1 MNSSFRRWMLS
12 GMVCASAMVAAREG
26 TAAEPAAP
34 AGKSN
39 SETVAGVSGREIFL
53 REWLPNDPRS
63 HGGDGLGPV
72 FNDTSC
78 VSCHNQGGVG
88 GGGAEAKNVFVIT
101 AVRTNFNPP
110 RFEPSSD
117 PFDAPARPTQTA
129 PVRSSRTEP
138 PIAAPQGINP
148 SPNPFGAPARPTQT
162 APVPSSQ
169 TVPQIAAPQAAS
181 PVAPKSD
188 LTPEERERKML
199 LDELR
204 ALHPGLITARSVVLH
219 KSGTD
224 PKYAAW
230 RDQTLG
236 LQTSDLVR
244 NFVPPAGVAPA
255 IVAIPAA
262 SAGGGFFAELAAQAQ
277 QSLILELQ
285 PPNDL
290 LAEKGRS
297 LLTRFAV
304 GNIATQAFAG
314 PRGPGRQAVRN
325 LAAIPTQRNSI
336 ALFGAGLI
344 DAIPNEVIEAA
355 AAKKHE
361 DFPEISGRVARLKDG
376 QIGRFGWKAQKS
388 NLHDFTMTAC
398 AVEIGLHVPDHPQ
411 AGVPH
416 RPEYQ
421 PTGFDLNRDE
431 CRELVQF
438 LKDLPAPARSDRSSP
453 AIAKEFQRGELA
465 FAKIGCAACHVSDLG
480 EVNGIYSDLLVHDL
494 GPEGGDSGS
503 YGVFQPQS
511 PGDNADDPLAG
522 LLAQADQPSNRMAR
536 TSFGGVVAMTF
547 EEPIPDK
554 MIGAGRQEW
563 RTPPLWGVRDSAPYL
578 HDGRA
583 GSLEQ
588 AVAFHG
594 GEAQLSANRFFRLPP
609 EEQASV
615 LTFLRSLVAP
625 NPVASASR

>member
-1 MNSSFRRWMLS
+1 MNSSYARWMLS
-12 GMVCASAMVAAREG
+12 WMVCGTTVIVSLEG
-26 TAAEPAAP
+26 AAAEPSTP
-34 AGKSN
+34 AGKNTAAAS
-39 SETVAGVSGREIFL
+39 AGVSGREIFL

-101 AVRTNFNPP
+101 AVRTNFNGP
-110 RFEPSSD
+110 RFSPS
-117 PFDAPARPTQTA
+117 PNQFEAPARATPTA
-129 PVRSSRTEP
+129 PVQS
-138 PIAAPQGINP
+138 IGNAPQL
-148 SPNPFGAPARPTQT
+148 T
-162 APVPSSQ
+162 
-169 TVPQIAAPQAAS
+169 APQAAS
-181 PVAPKSD
+181 PGVPKSNVSTPVTSATERGPQAASPGVPKSD
-188 LTPEERERKML
+188 LTPNEQERKQL

-204 ALHPGLITARSVVLH
+204 ALHPGLVTARSVVLH

-236 LQTSDLVR
+236 LNASGLMN
-244 NFVPPAGVAPA
+244 NFMAPASAAPAFVSVPP
-255 IVAIPAA
+255 A

-277 QSLILELQ
+277 QSVILELQ

-290 LAEKGRS
+290 LVEKGRS
-297 LLTRFAV
+297 LLTRFTIGILPA
-304 GNIATQAFAG
+304 QAFAG
-314 PRGPGRQAVRN
+314 PRGPGQQVRN

-344 DAIPNEVIEAA
+344 DAIPNEAIEAA
-355 AAKKHE
+355 AAKKYE

-421 PTGFDLNRDE
+421 PAGFDLNRDE

-438 LKDLPAPARSDRSSP
+438 LKDLPAPARSDRSGP
-453 AIAKEFQRGELA
+453 AIAKELQQGELA
-465 FAKIGCAACHVSDLG
+465 FAKIGCAACHVSDMG
-480 EVNGIYSDLLVHDL
+480 EARGIYSDLLVHDL

-522 LLAQADQPSNRMAR
+522 LLTQADQPSNRLAR

-563 RTPPLWGVRDSAPYL
+563 RTPPLWGVRDSAPYM

-588 AVAFHG
+588 AIAFHG

-609 EEQASV
+609 EERARV

-625 NPVASASR
+625 EQVASASR

>member
-1 MNSSFRRWMLS
+1 
-12 GMVCASAMVAAREG
+12 MVCASAMIVALEA
-26 TAAEPAAP
+26 TAAEPSAP
-34 AGKSN
+34 QGKSKG
-39 SETVAGVSGREIFL
+39 EAVASVSGREIFL

-101 AVRTNFNPP
+101 AVRTNFNGP
-110 RFEPSSD
+110 RFSPTSNQ
-117 PFDAPARPTQTA
+117 FDAFARATA
-129 PVRSSRTEP
+129 PPTVQSTGNAPQLAVPQVASPGVPRSDVSTPVARTPERGP
-138 PIAAPQGINP
+138 PAAP
-148 SPNPFGAPARPTQT
+148 
-162 APVPSSQ
+162 
-169 TVPQIAAPQAAS
+169 

-188 LTPEERERKML
+188 LTPNEQERKLL

-204 ALHPGLITARSVVLH
+204 ALHPGLVTARSVVLH

-230 RDQTLG
+230 RDQALG
-236 LQTSDLVR
+236 LNESGLMR
-244 NFVPPAGVAPA
+244 NFAGPAAFAPA
-255 IVAIPAA
+255 VVSIPAA
-262 SAGGGFFAELAAQAQ
+262 SGGGGFFAELAAQAQ
-277 QSLILELQ
+277 QSVILELQ

-290 LAEKGRS
+290 LVEKGRS
-297 LLTRFAV
+297 LLTRFAI
-304 GNIATQAFAG
+304 GNLSAQAFAG
-314 PRGPGRQAVRN
+314 QRRSGQQVVRN

-344 DAIPNEVIEAA
+344 DAIPNAVIEAA

-398 AVEIGLHVPDHPQ
+398 AVEIGLHVPEHPQ

-438 LKDLPAPARSDRSSP
+438 LKDLPAPTRSDRSSP
-453 AIAKEFQRGELA
+453 AIAKEFQRGEVA

-511 PGDNADDPLAG
+511 PGDNADDPLTG
-522 LLAQADQPSNRMAR
+522 LLTQADQPPNRVAR
-536 TSFGGVVAMTF
+536 GSLGDVFGIAA

-583 GSLEQ
+583 ASLEQ
-588 AVAFHG
+588 AIAFHS

-609 EEQASV
+609 EEQARV

-625 NPVASASR
+625 EPVASR

>member
-1 MNSSFRRWMLS
+1 M
-12 GMVCASAMVAAREG
+12 
-26 TAAEPAAP
+26 
-34 AGKSN
+34 
-39 SETVAGVSGREIFL
+39 
-53 REWLPNDPRS
+53 
-63 HGGDGLGPV
+63 

-78 VSCHNQGGVG
+78 VSCHNQGGIG
-88 GGGAEAKNVFVIT
+88 DGGAEAKNVFVIT

-110 RFEPSSD
+110 RFNPS
-117 PFDAPARPTQTA
+117 PNQFDAPARPTPTA
-129 PVRSSRTEP
+129 SVQSIR
-138 PIAAPQGINP
+138 
-148 SPNPFGAPARPTQT
+148 
-162 APVPSSQ
+162 
-169 TVPQIAAPQAAS
+169 TVPQVAAPQAA
-181 PVAPKSD
+181 PPFAPKSD
-188 LTPEERERKML
+188 LTPEEQERKQL

-204 ALHPGLITARSVVLH
+204 ALHPGLVTARSVVLH
-219 KSGTD
+219 RSGTD

-230 RDQTLG
+230 RDQALG
-236 LQTSDLVR
+236 LNAVGFMN
-244 NFVPPAGVAPA
+244 NFVPPASVS
-255 IVAIPAA
+255 A
-262 SAGGGFFAELAAQAQ
+262 SSVTVPGPSTGGGFFAELAAQAQ
-277 QSLILELQ
+277 QNAVLELL

-297 LLTRFAV
+297 LLSRFTIGI
-304 GNIATQAFAG
+304 GNVQAFAG
-314 PRGPGRQAVRN
+314 PRVMGQATRS

-344 DAIPNEVIEAA
+344 DAIPNAVLEAA
-355 AAKKHE
+355 AAKKYE

-421 PTGFDLNRDE
+421 PAGFDLNRDE

-511 PGDNADDPLAG
+511 PGDNADDPLTG
-522 LLAQADQPSNRMAR
+522 LLTQADQPSHRMSR
-536 TSFGGVVAMTF
+536 TPFGGVVAMTF

-563 RTPPLWGVRDSAPYL
+563 RTPPLWGVRDSAPYM

-583 GSLEQ
+583 ASLEQ

-594 GEAQLSANRFFRLPP
+594 GEAQLSANRFFRLSP
-609 EEQASV
+609 EERASV

-625 NPVASASR
+625 EPVAAASR